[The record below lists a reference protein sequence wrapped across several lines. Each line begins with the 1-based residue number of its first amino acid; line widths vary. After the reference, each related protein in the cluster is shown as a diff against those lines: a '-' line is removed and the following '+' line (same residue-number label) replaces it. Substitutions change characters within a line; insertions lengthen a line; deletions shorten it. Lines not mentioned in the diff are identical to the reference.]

1 MASTRSLRSLTG
13 SGGGNTREFMQMA
26 SDLFSTRSA
35 QGQGKTI
42 DDRASFASEG
52 SPSQFLEFAGELRR
66 QLTQRGS

>member
-1 MASTRSLRSLTG
+1 
-13 SGGGNTREFMQMA
+13 MQMA